1 MTIAIFYAI
10 FAPRSKRIIKGFFMS
25 NSNHNDEQ
33 KKAQLRQAALD
44 YHQFP
49 TPGKISVHAS
59 KPCITQRDLAL
70 AYTPGVAIPCL
81 EIEKNPELADL
92 YTARANLVG
101 VITNGT
107 AVLGLGNIGALAG
120 KPVMEGK
127 GVLFKRFADIDV
139 FDIELNESDPMAIV
153 ETIARMEPTFGGI
166 NLEDIKAPECFIIE
180 EELKKRMN
188 IPVLHDDQHG
198 TAVIMAAAFINALI
212 LQNKKIEDVKIVCLG
227 AGAAGF
233 ACMKLIESLGATHE
247 NIFFLDRNGVIH
259 ANRGDELPPHKA
271 YFANGNQN
279 QSLAEAMVDADVF
292 IGLSQGN
299 MVTAAMLKSMADKP
313 IVFAMANP
321 DPEIDY
327 DLAMQTRSDLIMAT
341 GRSDHPNQVNN
352 VLGFP
357 FLFRGALDVRATT
370 FNEEMKQAAVYA
382 LAELAREEVPSSVL
396 KAYGEKELRFGSKY
410 ILPKPFDPRLIEVV
424 PAAVAQ
430 AATDTGVARKPM
442 QDLIA
447 YKQALGDRIDQSRTF
462 MRLIFEKAKHNPLKL
477 VLPEGDDSVVI
488 QAAIAMRDEGIAKPI
503 LMGNRDKILSQI
515 SEMRLSADDIEILDP
530 RIQDARFDSLAD
542 AWYFDRKRHGEL
554 RHNAPTTLRHDRNTL
569 AAMMVRQGF
578 ADGMLSGRTA
588 HYPDVLRPVLQ
599 VLGHNASTGKHHH
612 VYGMFMMI
620 MENSAYF
627 LADCT
632 VNVDMNAEQLAEL
645 AVLAA
650 QTAES
655 LGCES
660 RIGMLSFSNFGSANH
675 PEAKKVADAVAILH
689 RNYPDM
695 HVDGEMQADTAVN
708 AAILGQYSFSR
719 LKEPA
724 NTLIFP
730 TMQAGNIA
738 YKLLKELGKGTAIG
752 PILIG
757 LPQQV
762 HVLQTG
768 ASVDDIVNMAAIAS
782 ARASA

>member
-1 MTIAIFYAI
+1 M
-10 FAPRSKRIIKGFFMS
+10 PS
-25 NSNHNDEQ
+25 NELNEDQ
-33 KKAQLRQAALD
+33 KKALLRQDALD
-44 YHQFP
+44 YHRFP
-49 TPGKISVHAS
+49 TPGKISIRAS
-59 KPCITQRDLAL
+59 KPCITQRDLSL
-70 AYTPGVAIPCL
+70 AYTPGVAEPCL
-81 EIEKNPELADL
+81 AIADNPELADE
-92 YTARANLVG
+92 YTSRANLVG
-101 VITNGT
+101 VISNGT

-139 FDIELNESDPMAIV
+139 FDLEIDELDPMAFV
-153 ETIARMEPTFGGI
+153 ETVARLEPTFGGI

-198 TAVIMAAAFINALI
+198 TAVILAAAFINALI
-212 LQNKKIEDVKIVCLG
+212 LQDKKIEAVKIVCLG

-233 ACMKLIESLGATHE
+233 ACMKLIEQLGAKRE
-247 NIFFLDRNGVIH
+247 KIFFLDRKGVIH
-259 ANRGDELPPHKA
+259 NNRDEDLPQHKA
-271 YFANGNQN
+271 YFANGDKDI
-279 QSLAEAMVDADVF
+279 SLEEIMKDADVF
-292 IGLSQGN
+292 VGLSQGN
-299 MVTAAMLKSMADKP
+299 MVNPEMLLSMADKP

-327 DLAMQTRSDLIMAT
+327 DLAMKTRSDLIMAT

-357 FLFRGALDVRATT
+357 FLFRGALDARATT
-370 FNEEMKQAAVYA
+370 FNEEMKLAAVYA
-382 LAELAREEVPSSVL
+382 LAELAREEVPVSVL
-396 KAYGEKELRFGSKY
+396 KVYGQKELRFGPKY

-424 PAAVAQ
+424 PAAVAK
-430 AATDTGVARKPM
+430 AASETGVARKPI
-442 QDLIA
+442 QDYAA
-447 YKQALGDRIDQSRTF
+447 YADALGDRIDQSRTF
-462 MRLIFEKAKHNPLKL
+462 MRMIIEKAKHQPLKL
-477 VLPEGDDSVVI
+477 VLPEGDDETVI
-488 QAAIAMRDEGIAKPI
+488 RAATIMRDEGIAKPI
-503 LMGNRDKILSQI
+503 LMGDPDTI
-515 SEMRLSADDIEILDP
+515 SAQFKAMHLSADGIEILDP
-530 RIQDARFDSLAD
+530 HLEDSRFESLTD
-542 AWYFDRKRHGEL
+542 AWYFDRKRQGVL
-554 RHNAPTTLRHDRNTL
+554 RQDAAKNLRHDRNTL

-599 VLGHNASTGKHHH
+599 VLGHDSTTGKRHH

-620 MENSAYF
+620 MEEHAYF
-627 LADCT
+627 MADCT

-645 AVLAA
+645 AVL
-650 QTAES
+650 TAETTAS
-655 LGCES
+655 LGCEA
-660 RIGMLSFSNFGSANH
+660 RIAMLSFSNFGSATH
-675 PEAKKVADAVAILH
+675 PEAKKVADAVQILH
-689 RNYPDM
+689 KERPDIA
-695 HVDGEMQADTAVN
+695 VEGEMQADTAVN
-708 AAILGQYSFSR
+708 PDILAQYPFSHI
-719 LKEPA
+719 KGTA
-724 NTLIFP
+724 NVLIFP

-782 ARASA
+782 ARAS